1 MSDEAAD
8 LSAKHREEDWARE
21 AHYKEIDE
29 ELKVIADIKRYTV
42 AALLAV
48 AVGIFRTEDEVSFF
62 VGLFVCFILLILFAV
77 LVVVRYQKIENIAMN
92 SYDIA
97 YTILSSMIGLTAIIT
112 AFFVRKEMKESKH

>member
-1 MSDEAAD
+1 MNDEAAE
-8 LSAKHREEDWARE
+8 LSAKHREEDRARE

-62 VGLFVCFILLILFAV
+62 VGLFVCFILLMLFAV
-77 LVVVRYQKIENIAMN
+77 LVVVRYQKIRE
-92 SYDIA
+92 Y
-97 YTILSSMIGLTAIIT
+97 
-112 AFFVRKEMKESKH
+112 RHE